1 MKRDDNPPITQ
12 IRLNSEYFHCLYI
25 YIYILSSVWFNDVHL
40 HHLMICMSNSSFT
53 HRSPLSFQ
61 NFLQNNDKSIIFCR
75 WKKKIHE
82 NRHNLWT
89 NNNRRHFRKVK
100 GSQQQQFGRI
110 KRTPSCPLL
119 TEIRIKNASLETP
132 CAYLFNT
139 LCLSNSSPCSC
150 WLLAC
155 LTSFYL
161 ARATANKTIYIQL
174 TCDKLEHIARQ
185 LPIVT
190 TASLASVIFSRSL
203 NTNCKCE
210 EANPN
215 RSNRAHTKKRDIRST
230 KTMTRKK
237 LNRKKN
243 GIHRIIVNTV
253 APYRPFIDLFH
264 SLVLLVSV
272 LLGNWWSYSKR

>member
-1 MKRDDNPPITQ
+1 MMFIFIIWWSACQ
-12 IRLNSEYFHCLYI
+12 I
-25 YIYILSSVWFNDVHL
+25 
-40 HHLMICMSNSSFT
+40 
-53 HRSPLSFQ
+53 HRSHIVHHWVSR
-61 NFLQNNDKSIIFCR
+61 IFYKTMIR
-75 WKKKIHE
+75 ASYSVDGKKKIHE

-237 LNRKKN
+237 LNRKKKRN
-243 GIHRIIVNTV
+243 TSNHCQHSRAIPTVHRSF
-253 APYRPFIDLFH
+253 PFACFI
-264 SLVLLVSV
+264 
-272 LLGNWWSYSKR
+272 GQRTIR